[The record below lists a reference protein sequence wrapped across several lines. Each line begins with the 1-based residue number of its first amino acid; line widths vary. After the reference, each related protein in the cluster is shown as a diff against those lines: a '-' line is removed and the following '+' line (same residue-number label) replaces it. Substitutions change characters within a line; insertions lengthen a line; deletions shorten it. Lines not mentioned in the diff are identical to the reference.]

1 MKWSLSIF
9 LFNGR
14 GVRLMAA
21 AALLSAMPIT
31 IASAARRVE
40 QEQSVKAGSTPE
52 ATPDKAAPK
61 KKLIARKQGT
71 VMKFFRLVNQTGAE
85 IKVRV
90 LADGHELFVKRLEA
104 AVEKS
109 PGIAHPYEAQY
120 PTLELK
126 IPLSDQARQLSIQES
141 LFLKKRKRFDISVSP
156 DKAGAGFQIVIGKS
170 GIVVTQDY
178 YPIR

>member
-1 MKWSLSIF
+1 MT
-9 LFNGR
+9 
-14 GVRLMAA
+14 VAA
-21 AALLSAMPIT
+21 MLSAMPIN
-31 IASAARRVE
+31 IAAAACWVE

-52 ATPDKAAPK
+52 AAGKAAPK
-61 KKLIARKQGT
+61 KKVSANKQET
-71 VMKFFRLVNQTGAE
+71 AMKFFRLVNQTGAE
-85 IKVRV
+85 IKVQV

-109 PGIAHPYEAQY
+109 PGIVHPYEAQY

-126 IPLSDQARQLSIQES
+126 IPLNNQARQLLIQES

-156 DKAGAGFQIVIGKS
+156 EKAGAGFQIVIGKN

-178 YPIR
+178 YLIR

>member
-1 MKWSLSIF
+1 LR
-9 LFNGR
+9 FNGW
-14 GVRLMAA
+14 GVRVMTV
-21 AALLSAMPIT
+21 AALLSAMPINL
-31 IASAARRVE
+31 AGAAWWVE

-52 ATPDKAAPK
+52 ATVDKAASK
-61 KKLIARKQGT
+61 KKVSANKQET

-85 IKVRV
+85 IKVQV
-90 LADGHELFVKRLEA
+90 LADGHELFVRRFEA
-104 AVEKS
+104 TVEKS
-109 PGIAHPYEAQY
+109 PGIVHPYEAQY

-126 IPLSDQARQLSIQES
+126 IPLNNQARQLSIQES

-156 DKAGAGFQIVIGKS
+156 EKAGAGFQIVIGKN